1 MAFIPDKDKNDLKRR
16 LQKELTSDVTIKL
29 FTQAAAILIIP
40 GRECPSCAP
49 TQQLLEELVSLS
61 PKLRLEVVNFYS
73 VPEEARKYGV
83 ERIPAIVL
91 DGAGEASIKFYGL
104 PSGYEFLTILE
115 DIIGV
120 SRRLSGLKMETRKK
134 LRQVNQPV
142 HLQVFVTPT

>member
-16 LQKELTSDVTIKL
+16 LQKELTNVVTIKL
-29 FTQAAAILIIP
+29 FTQAATILIIP
-40 GRECPSCAP
+40 GRECPSCTP
-49 TQQLLEELVSLS
+49 TQQLLEELVALS
-61 PKLRLEVVNFYS
+61 PKLHLEVVNFYG
-73 VPEEARKYGV
+73 VPEEARKHGV

-104 PSGYEFLTILE
+104 PSGYEFVTILE

-142 HLQVFVTPT
+142 HMQVFVTPT